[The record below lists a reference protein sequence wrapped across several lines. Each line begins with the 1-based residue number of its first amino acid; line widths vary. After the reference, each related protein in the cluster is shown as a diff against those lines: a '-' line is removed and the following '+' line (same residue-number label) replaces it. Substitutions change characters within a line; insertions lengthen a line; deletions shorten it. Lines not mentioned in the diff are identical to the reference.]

1 MRGDG
6 GQGGAKERGVVLMLE
21 TSARTCSVAL
31 FEGGVCLAGRA
42 VRGEDGAGYVHAEVL
57 LTLIDEVHREAGM
70 PRNAADAVAVSAGPG
85 SYTGLRIGLSTAKGI
100 AHALGKPLL
109 MLDTLEVL
117 CCRAEGEG
125 RRGPVLAV
133 LDARRNEVYAAVFAP
148 REGGG
153 WHRLE
158 ETRPVVLE
166 GMPWEVWKDGMPENL
181 MILGDA
187 AEKTAQALEPYKPMG
202 GWGAVVTCD
211 PEARFA
217 GGLVERAR
225 REGLWADLAYATP
238 KYLKEFVAGTPR
250 NLLGTPAADRN
261 FPSQG

>member
-1 MRGDG
+1 MRGEG

-57 LTLIDEVHREAGM
+57 LTLIDEVHREARL

-117 CCRAEGEG
+117 SCRGEG
-125 RRGPVLAV
+125 RGGPMLAV

-158 ETRPVVLE
+158 ETRAVVLE
-166 GMPWEVWKDGMPENL
+166 GMPWEIWKDGLPENL
-181 MILGDA
+181 IILGDA
-187 AEKTAQALEPYKPMG
+187 AEKTAQALAPFMPAG

-211 PEARFA
+211 PVARYA
-217 GGLVERAR
+217 GERVERAR
-225 REGLWADLAYATP
+225 REGLWAALAYATP
-238 KYLKEFVAGTPR
+238 AYLKEFVAGTPR
-250 NLLGTPAADRN
+250 NLLGTPTADRN
-261 FPSQG
+261 LPTQG